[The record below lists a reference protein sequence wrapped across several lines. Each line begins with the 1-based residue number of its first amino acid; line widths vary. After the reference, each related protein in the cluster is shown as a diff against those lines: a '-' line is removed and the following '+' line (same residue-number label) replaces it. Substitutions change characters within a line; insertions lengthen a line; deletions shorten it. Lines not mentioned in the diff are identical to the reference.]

1 MLLNDTFQG
10 DLFNKFT
17 KGSKIL
23 LLSKFYKPEQLT
35 EESSDKAILLYIK
48 VFVLNLFIH
57 Q

>member
-35 EESSDKAILLYIK
+35 EES
-48 VFVLNLFIH
+48 F
-57 Q
+57 